1 MTTVKRVH
9 DRWNIAWR
17 RPVAGLFVALVML
30 LISPFATTTRVLAQT
45 QPQGQTQAQPPAAAK
60 EAAPAATPAPQ
71 GTAPAA
77 TPPAATPP
85 AGTAPAGTAPTQA
98 QPAAPSAKKP
108 AAPAKAL
115 NTDQFVPQAM
125 LDAAEQQAAELTR
138 LRKAVDR
145 VKNSDAGL
153 SQQRAEV
160 EKIEAAARD
169 TEQALQSPQQEVE
182 SQLKRLGAKP
192 KAGDPPEPEN
202 VQRERA
208 RLETIRGQIE
218 GAIKTANL
226 THLRARQL
234 IGHIHEL
241 RLNNF
246 TRNLFER
253 RQSPLSSS
261 LWAGVIEAWPRISR
275 QFQTILTNWW
285 QLIRPNAA
293 VFFAVLGGSLLLYL
307 LLHVVRRKVADRM
320 LPPVPAEES
329 VDFFRRAGI
338 DLLILPVVAAP
349 TIAAISA
356 FYGGLELFGF
366 TNSQIGPIIR
376 YGWVSIALYAGV
388 TALARVIFLP
398 HYPDWRIFR
407 LPDDAAR
414 RFLRLSRLIAIV
426 YATDLFINGIS
437 RTIYLPFEFGI
448 VATLLA
454 NIAFAALMLA
464 ATWVPIRIEADNP
477 SSELVKRTFNWLKIP
492 SVIIALVI
500 VISTLSGYVAF
511 GRFIAGQVLLTGSGA
526 LGILLCH
533 LAIRAFTSL
542 PEDDA
547 EIQATGLFRGRVR
560 LEATQKRVIAGLLS
574 FVLNVALITFAL
586 GLLLLTWGFS
596 QSALLGWLRSAFFG
610 FEVGQF
616 KISLFR
622 IVISIALFLVV
633 VFLTRLLQRWLSRSV
648 LTPKRVDTGIANS
661 IHQGIGYAGMGL
673 AALIAV
679 SHIGFDVTNLAI
691 VAGALSVGIGFGL
704 QAIVNNFLSGIILLV
719 ERPIKVGDW
728 IVVGTNQ
735 GYVRKIS
742 VRATEIETFDRASVI
757 VPNSELITGTV
768 QNWTHRNAMGRIVIN
783 VGASYSADPE
793 HVIRILTEIAQS
805 SEHVLKFPEPFVV
818 FEEFGASSLD
828 FSLRCY
834 IADVKRSLVA
844 QTALR
849 TAIHQQ
855 FRKEGIEIPF
865 PQQDVHLRDLDI
877 VRTLIQ
883 RAAEQR
889 MQNATPPAT
898 TPEDPQKQDPTITD
912 MPGGASPG
920 DTADPDGDGR

>member
-17 RPVAGLFVALVML
+17 LTVAGLFAALVML
-30 LISPFATTTRVLAQT
+30 LISPFATTSGVLAQT
-45 QPQGQTQAQPPAAAK
+45 QPQGQTQAQPPATAK
-60 EAAPAATPAPQ
+60 EPAPAATPAPQ
-71 GTAPAA
+71 GSAPAA
-77 TPPAATPP
+77 TPPATTPPP
-85 AGTAPAGTAPTQA
+85 AGTAQA
-98 QPAAPSAKKP
+98 QPATPSAQKP
-108 AAPAKAL
+108 AAPPKAL

-125 LDAAEQQAAELTR
+125 LDAAERQAAELNR

-153 SQQRAEV
+153 SQQRPEV
-160 EKIEAAARD
+160 EKIEAAARE
-169 TEQALQSPQQEVE
+169 TEQALQPALQEVE
-182 SQLKRLGAKP
+182 SQLKRLGNKP

-234 IGHIHEL
+234 VGHIHEL

-285 QLIRPNAA
+285 QLIKPNAA
-293 VFFAVLGGSLLLYL
+293 AFFAIFAGSLLLYL
-307 LLHVVRRKVADRM
+307 LLHVMRKKVADRM

-329 VDFFRRAGI
+329 VEFFRRAGI
-338 DLLILPVVAAP
+338 DLLIFPVVAAP
-349 TIAAISA
+349 TIAAISV

-414 RFLRLSRLIAIV
+414 RFLRLSRYIAIV

-448 VATLLA
+448 VATFLA
-454 NIAFAALMLA
+454 NTAFAALMLA
-464 ATWVPIRIEADNP
+464 SAWVPIKIEADNP
-477 SSELVKRTFNWLKIP
+477 SSEIVKRTFNWLKLP
-492 SVIIALVI
+492 SVVIALVI
-500 VISTLSGYVAF
+500 VVSTLSGYVAF
-511 GRFIAGQVLLTGSGA
+511 GRFIAGQVLLTGCGA
-526 LGILLCH
+526 VGILLCH

-560 LEATQKRVIAGLLS
+560 LEATQKRLIAGLLS
-574 FVLNVALITFAL
+574 FALNVALITLAA

-622 IVISIALFLVV
+622 IVISVALFLLV
-633 VFLTRLLQRWLSRSV
+633 VFLTRLLQRWLSRAV

-728 IVVGTNQ
+728 IIVGTNQ

-768 QNWTHRNAMGRIVIN
+768 QNWTHRNAMGRIVIK

-805 SEHVLKFPEPFVV
+805 SEHILKFPEPFAV
-818 FEEFGASSLD
+818 FEDFGASSLD

-834 IADVKRSLVA
+834 IADVKRTLIA

-889 MQNATPPAT
+889 MRDATPPSAS
-898 TPEDPQKQDPTITD
+898 PEGAKTQDQTIND

-920 DTADPDGDGR
+920 ETDPDGDGR